1 MPFHQKNTIFGI
13 TMCMTSDLNLENEA
27 FANRQQRQHTQDWR
41 GCFPVVEALTGHIGL
56 LFQQYITL
64 TTAAL

>member
-1 MPFHQKNTIFGI
+1 
-13 TMCMTSDLNLENEA
+13 MTSDLNLENEA
-27 FANRQQRQHTQDWR
+27 FANRQPRQHTQDWR
-41 GCFPVVEALTGHIGL
+41 RCLPVVEALTGHIGL